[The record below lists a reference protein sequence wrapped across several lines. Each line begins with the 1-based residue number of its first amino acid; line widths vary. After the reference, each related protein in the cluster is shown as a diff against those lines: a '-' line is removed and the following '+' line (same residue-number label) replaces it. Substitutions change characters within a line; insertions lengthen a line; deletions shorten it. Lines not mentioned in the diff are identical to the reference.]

1 MRLREWTLDYRL
13 YINTLARAD
22 VMKVLGFI
30 EFDEEKEE
38 KFKMCCTLMISCLD
52 IA

>member
-1 MRLREWTLDYRL
+1 
-13 YINTLARAD
+13 
-22 VMKVLGFI
+22 MKVLGFI

-38 KFKMCCTLMISCLD
+38 KFKMCCTLMISYLD